1 MNRAVRVGIIDS
13 GINAAHPHIGNV
25 MGGTSL
31 RVDGDSPDFRDTLGH
46 GTAIAAL
53 IHHKA
58 PQAHLFAVKVFQTE
72 LATDLATILRA
83 IDWCL
88 SNKMDIINLSLGTLN
103 ADHRAPFQT
112 AIKSIRAAGVA
123 IVTAF
128 AIDAQ
133 PALPGSLL
141 GTVAVIADAQCPWD
155 EHQFTQI
162 DGKPVFVASPYPRP
176 IPGIPPKRNL
186 HGISFAVAHITG
198 VVAREWPASRN
209 LYNGEHASAL
219 FGERGMPSVYDK

>member
-1 MNRAVRVGIIDS
+1 MNRPVRVGIIDS
-13 GINAAHPHIGNV
+13 GINTAHPHIANV
-25 MGGTSL
+25 MGGTAIS
-31 RVDGDSPDFRDTLGH
+31 VDGDSPDFQDTLGH

-53 IHHKA
+53 IHYKA

-88 SNKMDIINLSLGTLN
+88 DNKMDVINLSLGTLN
-103 ADHRAPFQT
+103 GDHRASFET
-112 AIKSIRAAGVA
+112 AMKSVRAAGVA
-123 IVTAF
+123 MVTAF

-141 GTVAVIADAQCPWD
+141 GTVAVLADARCPWD
-155 EHQFTQI
+155 EHRLTQI
-162 DGKPVFVASPYPRP
+162 QGKPVFVASPYPRP
-176 IPGIPPKRNL
+176 IPGVPPERNL
-186 HGISFAVAHITG
+186 HGISFAVAHVTG

-209 LYNGEHASAL
+209 LCNGEHVWAL
-219 FGERGMPSVYDK
+219 CGERAVPGPYGK

>member
-13 GINAAHPHIGNV
+13 GINTAHPHIGNV
-25 MGGTSL
+25 MGGEAIS
-31 RVDGDSPDFRDTLGH
+31 VDGDSPDFQDTLGH

-53 IHHKA
+53 IHYNA
-58 PQAHLFAVKVFQTE
+58 PQAHLFAVKVFQNK

-88 SNKMDIINLSLGTLN
+88 GNKMDVINLSLGTLN

-112 AIKSIRAAGVA
+112 AMKNIRAAGVA

-128 AIDAQ
+128 AINAQ

-141 GTVAVIADAQCPWD
+141 GTVAVLADAQCPWG
-155 EHQFTQI
+155 EHRLTQI
-162 DGKPVFVASPYPRP
+162 EGKPVFVASPYPRP
-176 IPGIPPKRNL
+176 TPGVPPERNL
-186 HGISFAVAHITG
+186 HGISFAVAHVTG

-209 LYNGEHASAL
+209 LYNGERASAP
-219 FGERGMPSVYDK
+219 FGERAVPSVCDK